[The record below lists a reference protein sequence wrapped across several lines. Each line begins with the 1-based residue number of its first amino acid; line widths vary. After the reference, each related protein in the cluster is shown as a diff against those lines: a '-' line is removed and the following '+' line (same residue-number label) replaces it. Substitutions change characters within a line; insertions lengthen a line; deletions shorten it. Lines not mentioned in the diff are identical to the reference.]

1 MFTVEDPTVTV
12 KCGTAIKVLF
22 LSFNLCQSLQLDSLP
37 CSFTWSS
44 ISFPTIFGD
53 FLRNIVESRRH
64 IYNTGCFIDMIIKV
78 GLVLVWFYGV

>member
-53 FLRNIVESRRH
+53 SPRQTSSHNVVLSTPHLSGIRTHNTSGNRH
-64 IYNTGCFIDMIIKV
+64 
-78 GLVLVWFYGV
+78 